1 MPISFKDGA
10 IVREM
15 KFHEEAL
22 YDVSNNLLTAQFDGR
37 FNLSKYAVVNKWDFI
52 DCWYTMIS
60 LNGENLDY
68 YCNKKVTM
76 VGKIQT
82 TEIDL
87 PQSQIVVRQFVDNNV
102 NAVFQEYEI
111 IAKTDTTLDV
121 TFNMGINMTSYLK
134 NFFSARF
141 SVRNLMRL
149 IFGTLCTHLKGHKK
163 QEKGDKVNVFRN
175 ELIERFYFDV
185 AMSNNHSEGLES
197 TSLYCNQYRMMQ
209 SVNAGENGKLRMVVS
224 MGTRGDFSEENVEEL
239 FNKFDFYKEKAQE
252 YADNLPVPTSCDTEF
267 LKAYYKNLYNCS
279 LSMYKEVGDFKG
291 FLAGIVYQSPAR
303 TYFRDGYWTILSVIS
318 NRPDLVKN
326 EILTL
331 AKGIDKDGKCPS
343 AVKYNFKNWW
353 GNHYDSPSFFAI
365 MLYDY
370 VRITGD
376 ESILTLPWRG
386 KTILDAAIKV
396 VEKLA
401 EYTDDTGLLYKG
413 GEYNRRDWCDN
424 VFRKGYCTYDEVLFA
439 RALQA
444 LSVMTRTRDVVLSE
458 SYNARY
464 EKVKKAINKLLW
476 NPKLGYYVN
485 YVNEDAVE
493 DNLSIDTVVAVLF
506 GIADKEKSISMLKK
520 MEAILESK
528 NNLEQKAG
536 DFGTLCVYPFYAN
549 NADVVLKSSYPYYYH
564 NGGDWPYLSSAY
576 AYAKLMHGMD
586 YAYPLTRWW
595 EYNLER
601 GNNTPVEFF
610 APPHK
615 DGSLLQAWSS
625 MGAFVLSYPDGKFFD

>member
-1 MPISFKDGA
+1 MSISFNNGA

-15 KFHEEAL
+15 KFHEDAL

-37 FNLSKYAVVNKWDFI
+37 FNVSKYAVVNKWDFI

-60 LNGENLDY
+60 LNGKNLDY
-68 YCNKKVTM
+68 YCDKKVTM

-87 PQSQIVVRQFVDNNV
+87 EQAKIVVNQFVDNNV

-111 IAKTDTTLDV
+111 IAKRDVTLDV
-121 TFNMGINMTSYLK
+121 AFNMGINMTSYLK

-141 SVRNLMRL
+141 SLRNLLRL
-149 IFGTLCTHLKGHKK
+149 IFGTLITQIKGHKK
-163 QEKGDKVNVFRN
+163 QEKTDKANVFRN

-185 AMSNNHSEGLES
+185 AMSDCRSQGLES
-197 TSLYCNQYRMMQ
+197 TSLYCNQYAM
-209 SVNAGENGKLRMVVS
+209 SKFVKEGTCDKLRMVVS
-224 MGTRGDFSEENVEEL
+224 MGTRGDFSEANVAEL
-239 FNKFDFYKEKAQE
+239 LEKFDFYKETAQE
-252 YADNLPVPTSCDTEF
+252 YVDNLPLPKSCNTEF

-279 LSMYKEVGDFKG
+279 LSLYKEVGDFKG

-303 TYFRDGYWTILSVIS
+303 TYFRDGYWTMLSVIN

-370 VRITGD
+370 VRVTGD
-376 ESILTLPWRG
+376 KTILDLPWRG
-386 KTILDAAIKV
+386 ETILDAAIKV

-401 EYTDDTGLLYKG
+401 EYTDETGLLYKG

-439 RALQA
+439 RALEA
-444 LSVMTRTRDVVLSE
+444 LSAMVKERDIELSIE
-458 SYNARY
+458 FRARY
-464 EKVKKAINKLLW
+464 EKVKKAINDLLW

-485 YVNEDAVE
+485 YANKERVE

-506 GIADKEKSISMLKK
+506 GIADEEKATSMLRK
-520 MEAILESK
+520 MEALLESK
-528 NNLEQKAG
+528 NNSEQKAG
-536 DFGTLCVYPFYAN
+536 DFGTLCVYPFYSVNTDA
-549 NADVVLKSSYPYYYH
+549 VLKSSYPYYYH
-564 NGGDWPYLSSAY
+564 NGGDWPYLSAAY
-576 AYAKLMHGMD
+576 AYAKLMYGMD
-586 YAYPLTRWW
+586 YEYPLTRWW
-595 EYNLER
+595 EYNLKK

-625 MGAFVLSYPDGKFFD
+625 MGAFVLAYSDGKFFS